1 MANYKL
7 KGHEK
12 FILRE
17 GWLSKGLLGVQ
28 GDSRVF
34 SGIEA
39 TDKLAVGI
47 NMVKSIRYW
56 MQSFG
61 LVEENQKTGTRLTD
75 LAQIITDND
84 VYLEDEF
91 TLWILHSQI
100 VKNHSKATTW
110 YLFFNKCNV
119 VEFTREEIFYPMKK
133 ELISFAKTDDFPEVS
148 LKDDIDVLLNMYSR
162 HNDDDDPEDK
172 NRCPFASLGL
182 LKLDGKTYYKQQP
195 KLSRFSDYVILYE
208 LSCEFYKDDEIKK
221 SISIDQVADRVFDIY
236 NLSRVS
242 VNAILDKL
250 DNAEYIRVDRT
261 AGLDV
266 IYPVNVLKP
275 LEVVKDYY
283 NNR

>member
-28 GDSRVF
+28 GDARVF
-34 SGIEA
+34 SGIDA

-61 LVEENQKTGTRLTD
+61 LVEENQRIGTTLSD
-75 LAQIITDND
+75 LAQIITEHD

-91 TLWILHSQI
+91 TLWLLHSQI
-100 VKNHSKATTW
+100 VKNKSKATTW
-110 YLFFNKCNV
+110 YLFFNKCNIG
-119 VEFTREEIFYPMKK
+119 EFTKEEIFYPMKK
-133 ELISFAKTDDFPEVS
+133 ELIAFAETDAFPDSS
-148 LKDDIDVLLNMYSR
+148 LKDDIDVLLNMYSKQ
-162 HNDDDDPEDK
+162 NEDDDPEDK
-172 NRCPFASLGL
+172 NRCPFAVLGL
-182 LKLDGKTYYKQQP
+182 LKSDDKTYYRQQP
-195 KLSRFSDYVILYE
+195 KLSRFNDYVILYE
-208 LSCEFYKDDEIKK
+208 LSCEFYKDDKMKK
-221 SISIDQVADRVFDIY
+221 SVSIDQIADMAFNIY

-266 IYPVNVLKP
+266 IYPLNLLEPLAVVN
-275 LEVVKDYY
+275 DYY